1 LMAPRRLNL
10 KELKRSFDF
19 LVGMAEEIGLA
30 LLILAAGLLLCYLI
44 GWGV

>member
-1 LMAPRRLNL
+1 MTLRRLNM

-19 LVGMAEEIGLA
+19 LVGMAEEIGFS

-44 GWGV
+44 SWGV